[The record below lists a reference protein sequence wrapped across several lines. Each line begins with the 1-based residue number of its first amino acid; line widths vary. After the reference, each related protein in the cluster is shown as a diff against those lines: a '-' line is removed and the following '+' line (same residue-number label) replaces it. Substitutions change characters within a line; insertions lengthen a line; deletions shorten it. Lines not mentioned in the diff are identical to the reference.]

1 MLQFTFVLF
10 QRFQLPI
17 LMGVGIAGFICCC
30 VADHLAKKNQKTP
43 GSVKR
48 CREITISLYI
58 AGFILM
64 VSAMLTMYILGYY
77 NEFLPRFLQR

>member
-1 MLQFTFVLF
+1 MLQFIFVLF

-17 LMGVGIAGFICCC
+17 LMIVGIVGFICCC
-30 VADHLAKKNQKTP
+30 VADHLAKKNQENP

-48 CREITISLYI
+48 CKEITISLYI

>member
-1 MLQFTFVLF
+1 MLQFIFVLF

-17 LMGVGIAGFICCC
+17 LMIVGIAGFICCC
-30 VADHLAKKNQKTP
+30 VADHLAKKNQENP

-48 CREITISLYI
+48 CKEITISLYI

-64 VSAMLTMYILGYY
+64 VSAMLTMYILGYD